1 MLDEEKRRYLY
12 RSIYDDSMW
21 LINLVENLL
30 SLTRMGNGSVSL
42 NIRPELLDE
51 VFHEALSHLDR
62 NAEQHHISVELE
74 DDLLMADM
82 DARLIVQVVINLVN
96 NAIKYTPAGSHI
108 SLSAVRA
115 GPFVQVEVSDDGP
128 GIADSAKQKI
138 FDMFYTADNSR
149 GDGRRGLGLGLS
161 LCRSIITAHGG
172 EISRSGSSA
181 PRVSISFHPEGLGG
195 KNCMNKPHIL
205 MVEDDAAVGNLIATT
220 LETQNYQF
228 HRAKTGASALV
239 DALSYRPDVMLLD
252 LGLPD
257 MDGVDI
263 IKKVRT
269 WSNLPIIVISAR
281 SEDSDKVAALD
292 AGADDYLTK
301 PFSVDE
307 LLARLR
313 VALRRVRYDS
323 QKVSEEASLYENGNL
338 KIDYAAGC
346 AYRDGVEIHLT
357 PIEYKLLC
365 LLARNTG
372 KVLTH
377 NFILNEIWGSS
388 AFSDTPSLRVFMAT
402 LRKKLEVDP
411 SHPQYIQTHIGV
423 GYRMIRQK
431 QEDEA

>member
-1 MLDEEKRRYLY
+1 MALKKDCLKKLPGRLKATFFNTLHTLPITIACMTAATLTANALFHLSGNAINVSIIYILAILLHAQYTKCYSAGIIASIYSVFWVNYAYTYPYMTLNFTLSGYPLTFVGMTFISCFTSSICIMLSKQSAQIQEKDRMLMQAEKETMRANLLRAISHDLRTPLTSISGNAGILMENGAVLDEEKRRYLY

-172 EISRSGSSA
+172 EISVQDHQPHGS
-181 PRVSISFHPEGLGG
+181 
-195 KNCMNKPHIL
+195 
-205 MVEDDAAVGNLIATT
+205 
-220 LETQNYQF
+220 
-228 HRAKTGASALV
+228 
-239 DALSYRPDVMLLD
+239 
-252 LGLPD
+252 
-257 MDGVDI
+257 
-263 IKKVRT
+263 
-269 WSNLPIIVISAR
+269 
-281 SEDSDKVAALD
+281 
-292 AGADDYLTK
+292 
-301 PFSVDE
+301 
-307 LLARLR
+307 
-313 VALRRVRYDS
+313 
-323 QKVSEEASLYENGNL
+323 
-338 KIDYAAGC
+338 
-346 AYRDGVEIHLT
+346 
-357 PIEYKLLC
+357 
-365 LLARNTG
+365 
-372 KVLTH
+372 
-377 NFILNEIWGSS
+377 
-388 AFSDTPSLRVFMAT
+388 VFRFT
-402 LRKKLEVDP
+402 LRASEVKM
-411 SHPQYIQTHIGV
+411 Y
-423 GYRMIRQK
+423 
-431 QEDEA
+431 E

>member
-1 MLDEEKRRYLY
+1 MEKELTARAKQQIEELAHQETLRANLLRAISHDLRTPLTSISGNAGILMENGAVLDEEKRRYLY

-172 EISRSGSSA
+172 EISVQDHQPHGS
-181 PRVSISFHPEGLGG
+181 
-195 KNCMNKPHIL
+195 
-205 MVEDDAAVGNLIATT
+205 
-220 LETQNYQF
+220 
-228 HRAKTGASALV
+228 
-239 DALSYRPDVMLLD
+239 
-252 LGLPD
+252 
-257 MDGVDI
+257 
-263 IKKVRT
+263 
-269 WSNLPIIVISAR
+269 
-281 SEDSDKVAALD
+281 
-292 AGADDYLTK
+292 
-301 PFSVDE
+301 
-307 LLARLR
+307 
-313 VALRRVRYDS
+313 
-323 QKVSEEASLYENGNL
+323 
-338 KIDYAAGC
+338 
-346 AYRDGVEIHLT
+346 
-357 PIEYKLLC
+357 
-365 LLARNTG
+365 
-372 KVLTH
+372 
-377 NFILNEIWGSS
+377 
-388 AFSDTPSLRVFMAT
+388 VFRFT
-402 LRKKLEVDP
+402 LRASEVKM
-411 SHPQYIQTHIGV
+411 Y
-423 GYRMIRQK
+423 
-431 QEDEA
+431 E

>member
-1 MLDEEKRRYLY
+1 MPSPMLQKVDSFEKNLTVAILDECGLALEKELTARAKQQIEELAHQETLRANLLRAISHDLRTPLTSISGNAGILMENGAVLDEEKRRYLY

-172 EISRSGSSA
+172 EISVQDHQPHGS
-181 PRVSISFHPEGLGG
+181 
-195 KNCMNKPHIL
+195 
-205 MVEDDAAVGNLIATT
+205 
-220 LETQNYQF
+220 
-228 HRAKTGASALV
+228 
-239 DALSYRPDVMLLD
+239 
-252 LGLPD
+252 
-257 MDGVDI
+257 
-263 IKKVRT
+263 
-269 WSNLPIIVISAR
+269 
-281 SEDSDKVAALD
+281 
-292 AGADDYLTK
+292 
-301 PFSVDE
+301 
-307 LLARLR
+307 
-313 VALRRVRYDS
+313 
-323 QKVSEEASLYENGNL
+323 
-338 KIDYAAGC
+338 
-346 AYRDGVEIHLT
+346 
-357 PIEYKLLC
+357 
-365 LLARNTG
+365 
-372 KVLTH
+372 
-377 NFILNEIWGSS
+377 
-388 AFSDTPSLRVFMAT
+388 VFRFT
-402 LRKKLEVDP
+402 LRASEVKM
-411 SHPQYIQTHIGV
+411 Y
-423 GYRMIRQK
+423 
-431 QEDEA
+431 E

>member
-1 MLDEEKRRYLY
+1 MENGAVLDEEKRRYLY

-172 EISRSGSSA
+172 EISVQDHQPHGS
-181 PRVSISFHPEGLGG
+181 
-195 KNCMNKPHIL
+195 
-205 MVEDDAAVGNLIATT
+205 
-220 LETQNYQF
+220 
-228 HRAKTGASALV
+228 
-239 DALSYRPDVMLLD
+239 
-252 LGLPD
+252 
-257 MDGVDI
+257 
-263 IKKVRT
+263 
-269 WSNLPIIVISAR
+269 
-281 SEDSDKVAALD
+281 
-292 AGADDYLTK
+292 
-301 PFSVDE
+301 
-307 LLARLR
+307 
-313 VALRRVRYDS
+313 
-323 QKVSEEASLYENGNL
+323 
-338 KIDYAAGC
+338 
-346 AYRDGVEIHLT
+346 
-357 PIEYKLLC
+357 
-365 LLARNTG
+365 
-372 KVLTH
+372 
-377 NFILNEIWGSS
+377 
-388 AFSDTPSLRVFMAT
+388 VFRFT
-402 LRKKLEVDP
+402 LRASEVKM
-411 SHPQYIQTHIGV
+411 Y
-423 GYRMIRQK
+423 
-431 QEDEA
+431 E